1 MQTRCGCDPGR
12 GLPARSSRQHLWSHI
27 LERGNQYAAG
37 MQGVIQSPNWTVT
50 RAYYCSVRLCL
61 AIPG

>member
-1 MQTRCGCDPGR
+1 VALTPGWM
-12 GLPARSSRQHLWSHI
+12 RSEMM
-27 LERGNQYAAG
+27 LEKSNQYAAG

-50 RAYYCSVRLCL
+50 RAYYDNVRLCL